1 MGKSFNDDVFNNRLN
16 LESINGLNISQE
28 AIEENKEKTK
38 PKIDIS
44 NIDINEV
51 KKIVKEEQKKATKDT
66 QEELKEIIKE
76 QERLENK
83 YKEYEQLQAQTTE
96 EQPKEKQKEEYI
108 KRTMIFKSDYLDIIN
123 GLANINDMQVKD
135 VLNQL
140 LERAIKELDDKTR
153 DKALKTGKKIKPV
166 KTEKNIF

>member
-44 NIDINEV
+44 NINIDEV

-66 QEELKEIIKE
+66 QEELKQIIKE

-83 YKEYEQLQAQTTE
+83 YKEYEQLQEQTTE
-96 EQPKEKQKEEYI
+96 EKPKEQYI

-123 GLANINDMQVKD
+123 GLADINDMQVKD

-140 LERAIKELDDKTR
+140 LERAIKELDEKTR